1 MFILKRGDDVEYK
14 VKITR
19 TSVCEMILK
28 ADDDKELQD
37 VVDEAIEKKEFNF
50 DMQNST
56 FKVEVNPIE

>member
-1 MFILKRGDDVEYK
+1 MGVYHK

>member
-1 MFILKRGDDVEYK
+1 MLKRGDDVEYK
-14 VKITR
+14 VRITR
-19 TSVCEMILK
+19 TSICEMILK
-28 ADDDKELQD
+28 ADDDKELQN

>member
-1 MFILKRGDDVEYK
+1 MLKRGDDVEYK

-28 ADDDKELQD
+28 ADDDKE
-37 VVDEAIEKKEFNF
+37 FNF

>member
-1 MFILKRGDDVEYK
+1 MEYK

-37 VVDEAIEKKEFNF
+37 VVDEAIKKKEFNF

>member
-1 MFILKRGDDVEYK
+1 MEYK
-14 VKITR
+14 VKIIR
-19 TSVCEMILK
+19 TSVCELMLK

>member
-1 MFILKRGDDVEYK
+1 MLKRGDDVEYK
-14 VKITR
+14 VKIIR